1 MVNLD
6 LSKVL
11 PALSKVLPTRPYALL
26 AAFLPG
32 LFFETS
38 ILLANPDLV
47 SRLIANLQKS
57 FPAGLYTLLDTRLFL
72 ALVIGISLFLA
83 FVIGDGF
90 MLLVTFIQYIFAR
103 VYRLLSF
110 TWRHICG
117 WPLLPLAHWAMNH
130 PTWRRPW
137 LAPLSKYLS
146 ETSQDF
152 TAHQAAVQ
160 GCWGK
165 IASQLLKSR
174 YGIDPNQF
182 EQDEWP
188 VLFWTLPTPRR
199 WEVRG
204 DLSMIA
210 AHATGWSGLA
220 AILLAPALRSRYYLT
235 FSLFLILSGLIHDFY
250 LIQRNLDP
258 TSAGYVNIRATLRAF
273 PRAPAQKPHDDTET
287 EESTDEE

>member
-1 MVNLD
+1 MVNLE
-6 LSKVL
+6 
-11 PALSKVLPTRPYALL
+11 LSKVLPTRPYALL

-47 SRLIANLQKS
+47 YRLIANLQKS
-57 FPAGLYTLLDTRLFL
+57 FPTNLYTLLDTRLFL
-72 ALVIGISLFLA
+72 ALAIGISLFLA

-103 VYRLLSF
+103 VYRLLRF
-110 TWRHICG
+110 AWRHMCG
-117 WPLLPLAHWAMNH
+117 WPLLPLLQWAIMH

-137 LAPLSKYLS
+137 LTRLSKRMS
-146 ETSQDF
+146 DTSQDF

-160 GCWGK
+160 GCWGR
-165 IASQLLKSR
+165 IARQLLKSR
-174 YGIDPNQF
+174 YGINPNEF
-182 EQDEWP
+182 AEDEWP
-188 VLFWTLPTPRR
+188 VLFWTLATPKR

-210 AHATGWSGLA
+210 SHACGWSGLA
-220 AILLAPALRSRYYLT
+220 AILLAPALRNGYYFT

-250 LIQRNLDP
+250 LIQRNFDP
-258 TSAGYVNIRATLRAF
+258 TSAGYVNVRATLRAF
-273 PRAPAQKPHDDTET
+273 PKPPAQKPHDDAEL
-287 EESTDEE
+287 EENADED